1 MLTSLAKSSVQ
12 RLLGTALLLLSLAL
26 AWELY
31 TGWGEV
37 QRTKLDQLRQQTTR
51 LIEHNR
57 AYFTAETLKV
67 QRKFPVW
74 LLDKNSPSAQLSD
87 TVSSLTDLPS
97 LAGLMVL
104 GADGSLRYQ
113 QGLTPQ
119 QPIDS
124 HIEQAIQLMQ
134 STNSTQLAPAI
145 EVVNRQQQTEAVLPL
160 LIPLLD
166 DEEKL
171 KGLVVE
177 LLQLNGDAS
186 FLTGIPLA
194 PESQLLMIS
203 NYGEVV
209 MTYPD
214 TTMLGE
220 TLNPNLLE
228 KIKANHLSVNAY
240 DAVVLPLGGI
250 KQLVSINYFSE
261 YQLYTLSSIPASV
274 LQESWINRMKPMI
287 FAFVALLVILFLA
300 YLLLSK
306 KQQDLVAPSSGS
318 RSKDSLSDAIEQ
330 TSHGVVITDGQ
341 WAIRYANRH
350 FTLDGQQHD
359 AKALRNKPLTDFPPF
374 SGLSTERMSISE
386 QLKREGHWSGERF
399 TDHNGHWY
407 HISISNIAGSKASEV
422 GYMFLL
428 QDVTARKKTELKLKA
443 LARNEPL
450 SGLPNRSWGEEQ
462 LTRCLNVAAD
472 SKKPVYVCYLD
483 IDNWCTYN
491 DDPSHH
497 LGDDLFKEIAKR
509 LRFFTDQADH
519 VYHMGGYGFMVYQ
532 TGEDQP
538 LESYAEQLL
547 EQVTAP
553 LMLDNKL
560 ISITANVGI
569 ASAPQDGKN
578 VAELMHAATVA
589 LAEAKRKGRNRFVH
603 YSAELEE
610 QRERKARIA
619 AELPAALENN
629 EFYLV
634 YQTKNFIKSGKMMG
648 FEALLRWHSPKLGD
662 ISAREFI
669 PVAEETGH
677 VHQLGEFAI
686 TQATSALATFL
697 EVSNRPMRMAVNLSL
712 AQLRHEGLIDH
723 IKETLLETKL
733 NPKYLELE
741 LGEPILSDHLHELLP
756 KLREIRELGIA
767 LSLDNFGTG
776 NSSLSYLSK
785 LPISSLKI
793 DMTYIRDIVN
803 NPHHAALTRSI
814 ISMAHAL
821 KLKVVAEGIEGQ
833 QQLMLLREFECDIV
847 QGYLFSKPLTQED
860 MGDLIEIEK
869 LPEAI
874 HFDQNVDKL
883 Y

>member
-1 MLTSLAKSSVQ
+1 VQ
-12 RLLGTALLLLSLAL
+12 RLFGLAALLLITAF

-31 TGWGEV
+31 NAWGEE

-67 QRKFPVW
+67 QRKFPVQ
-74 LLDKNSPSAQLSD
+74 LVGPDSPRAQLAD
-87 TVSSLTDLPS
+87 TVSSLTDQPS

-104 GADGSLRYQ
+104 NEDGQLRYQ
-113 QGLTPQ
+113 VGLTPQ
-119 QPIDS
+119 TPVESQF
-124 HIEQAIQLMQ
+124 EQAIQLMR
-134 STNSTQLAPAI
+134 STNTAQLAPAI
-145 EVVNRQQQTEAVLPL
+145 EVTNNAQETVPVLPL
-160 LIPLLD
+160 LIPLLNN
-166 DEEKL
+166 EEQL
-171 KGLVVE
+171 KGVVVE
-177 LLQLNGDAS
+177 LLKISGESS
-186 FLTGIPLA
+186 FLTGLPLP
-194 PESQLLMIS
+194 PESQLMMIS
-203 NYGEVV
+203 HAGDVV
-209 MTYPD
+209 LAYPD
-214 TTMLGE
+214 TFLSGT
-220 TLNPNLLE
+220 TLSPSLLD
-228 KIKANHLSVNAY
+228 KIKANHLTVKAY
-240 DAVVLPLGGI
+240 DSVVLPLGGTQ
-250 KQLVSINYFSE
+250 QLVSINFFSE
-261 YQLYTLSSIPASV
+261 YQLYTLSSIPAAV
-274 LQESWINRMKPMI
+274 LQDSWINRMKPMI

-306 KQQDLVAPSSGS
+306 KQQDLVTPSSGS

-330 TSHGVVITDGQ
+330 TSHGVVITDNK

-359 AKALRNKPLTDFPPF
+359 AKALRKKALTDFPPF
-374 SGLSTERMSISE
+374 SGLTNERSSINE
-386 QLKREGHWSGERF
+386 QLVRGGHWSGERF

-407 HISISNIAGSKASEV
+407 HISISSIAGGKASEV
-422 GYMFLL
+422 GYMFLM

-462 LTRCLNVAAD
+462 LTRYLNVAA
-472 SKKPVYVCYLD
+472 SAKTTVYLCYLD
-483 IDNWCTYN
+483 IDNWCTFN

-509 LRFFTDQADH
+509 LRFFTNEADQI
-519 VYHMGGYGFMVYQ
+519 YHMGGYGFMIYQ
-532 TGEDQP
+532 TGESLP

-553 LMLDNKL
+553 LTLDNKL
-560 ISITANVGI
+560 ISITANAGVV
-569 ASAPQDGKN
+569 SAPDDGNN
-578 VAELMHAATVA
+578 VAELIHAATVA
-589 LAEAKRKGRNRFVH
+589 LAEAKRTGRNRFVH
-603 YSAELEE
+603 YTEQLEQ
-610 QRERKARIA
+610 QRERKVRIA
-619 AELPAALENN
+619 AELPAAIENN

-648 FEALLRWHSPKLGD
+648 FEALLRWHSPKLGEV
-662 ISAREFI
+662 SAREFI

-686 TQATSALATFL
+686 TQASSALASFL

-723 IKETLLETKL
+723 IKATLQQTKL

-741 LGEPILSDHLHELLP
+741 LGEPVLSDHLHELLP
-756 KLREIRELGIA
+756 KLHEIRELGMA

-793 DMTYIRDIVN
+793 DLTYIRDIVK

-821 KLKVVAEGIEGQ
+821 RLKVVAEGIESQ
-833 QQLMLLREFECDIV
+833 EQLKLLREFECDIV
-847 QGYLFSKPLTQED
+847 QGFLFSKPLTQED

-874 HFDQNVDKL
+874 QFDNNVDKL